1 MLTEVLAQLEDAKGE
16 GSREHVGTAHLAVV
30 SALGEMVEQAEGP
43 EQRQGLYSM
52 MLEHVGEALK
62 VHQGLDPPWGLAQ
75 AHLVNAAI
83 LADIAQDE
91 ESEEVRL
98 EYVSKSLDHC
108 HQALTIMGESD
119 QFHYQILS
127 DAHAMAVAT
136 LLRLR
141 SLVENDPLQQAL
153 DGVIGAYSENLG
165 ASLAWDIRH
174 QGEGNDLLFLARVLN
189 TLADGLE
196 DSDERL
202 EAVKTAFE
210 AALEAAEMLWHTGNP
225 YLARAAGDLAEEAK
239 GKIEALEATIALQ
252 TQRLTCSICG
262 HDNTPEKK
270 FCIQCGAPLSALRSA
285 EQESVIPAGDATLIT
300 SGWQLT
306 IANGPNAGQSFPL
319 GDRVRLGREAGN
331 EIRLADRRVSRH
343 HAILKRVGPGY
354 LITDQGSSNGTYVN
368 GVRISQPTPLH
379 SGDTI
384 TIGDTQFTVLG
395 EAELP
400 LTGTKETIVCPICG
414 AQIASRKFCTQC
426 GAPLG

>member
-1 MLTEVLAQLEDAKGE
+1 MLTEILAQLEDAKRE
-16 GSREHVGTAHLAVV
+16 GSHERVGTAHLAVV

-52 MLEHVGEALK
+52 MLEHVGEAVK

-91 ESEEVRL
+91 ESAEARL
-98 EYVSKSLDHC
+98 EYVSKSVDHC

-141 SLVENDPLQQAL
+141 SLVENDEVQQAL
-153 DGVIGAYSENLG
+153 DGMIEAYSENLG

-174 QGEGNDLLFLARVLN
+174 QGEGNDLLFLARMLN

-196 DSDERL
+196 DPEERL

-225 YLARAAGDLAEEAK
+225 DLARAAGDLAEEAK
-239 GKIEALEATIALQ
+239 GKIEALEVT
-252 TQRLTCSICG
+252 
-262 HDNTPEKK
+262 
-270 FCIQCGAPLSALRSA
+270 
-285 EQESVIPAGDATLIT
+285 IPAGDETLIT

-306 IANGPNAGQSFPL
+306 IASGLNAGQGFPL
-319 GDRVRLGREAGN
+319 GDRVRLGRAEGN
-331 EIRLADRRVSRH
+331 DIRLADKRVSRH
-343 HAILKRVGPGY
+343 HAMLERVGHGY

-368 GVRISQPTPLH
+368 GVRINQPTALY

-384 TIGDTQFTVLG
+384 KIGDTQFTILG
-395 EAELP
+395 EKVA
-400 LTGTKETIVCPICG
+400 TDRIKETIVCPACG
-414 AQIASRKFCTQC
+414 AWIASRKFCTQC